1 MTKINKLEVD
11 SATNFTAQSDD
22 RKPMDSDARS
32 IISLGEELKSIR
44 EAARVSIDELSDR
57 IKIRRLYIE
66 MLENDDFSNLPS
78 STYVVGFIKS
88 YCGFFDTDYRDFIKD
103 YNKFYKLDT
112 DNLDTSN
119 SSVPKPDTD
128 NSLAKVFLIVGLL
141 LMGII
146 VVITSF
152 YQDIV
157 ATFGLEADRQ
167 NTATVIT
174 SDQTAVENDEV
185 SVEQQEIVND
195 FDSTTSPNPR
205 VRIRPLGN

>member
-1 MTKINKLEVD
+1 
-11 SATNFTAQSDD
+11 
-22 RKPMDSDARS
+22 MDSDARS

>member
-1 MTKINKLEVD
+1 MTKINKFEVD
-11 SATNFTAQSDD
+11 STTNFPAQSGD
-22 RKPMDSDARS
+22 RKPIDTDARS
-32 IISLGEELKSIR
+32 MISLGEELKSIR
-44 EAARVSIDELSDR
+44 ETARVSIDELSDR

-78 STYVVGFIKS
+78 STYVIGFIKS
-88 YCGFFDTDYRDFIKD
+88 YCGFFDTDYSDFIED

-119 SSVPKPDTD
+119 SSVPRPNTD
-128 NSLAKVFLIVGLL
+128 DSLAKVFLIIGLL

-146 VVITSF
+146 VIITSF

-157 ATFGLEADRQ
+157 ATFGLEADTQ
-167 NTATVIT
+167 NTAAVVT
-174 SDQTAVENDEV
+174 SDQIVVENDEV